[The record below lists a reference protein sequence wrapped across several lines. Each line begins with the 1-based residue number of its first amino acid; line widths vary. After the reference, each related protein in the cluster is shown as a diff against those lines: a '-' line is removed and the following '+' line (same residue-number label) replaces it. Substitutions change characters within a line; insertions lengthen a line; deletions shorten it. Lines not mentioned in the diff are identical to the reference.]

1 MMFMPWFCLVLFC
14 AAFAT
19 TVMATPWVI
28 VLARRFGAIDA
39 PDGFRKIGH
48 GATPRMG
55 GLAVALGFAVA
66 LACYQIGAPKLG
78 GEPWIDLPMAHPA
91 TLAALA
97 LILLVGL
104 VDDRVGMR
112 ASVKLLGQAAAA
124 CLLFAGG
131 FRIEKLFVFGLNIDL
146 GWWSLGATCFWF
158 IGCMNVWN
166 LIDGMDGLA
175 SGVGAI
181 VAATLAVAAAAML
194 HLEVAY
200 AAAAMSGAL
209 VGFLMFNFA
218 PARIFL
224 GDTGS
229 LLLGAV
235 LGMLAIR
242 GSLKSGMTVAIL
254 VPLVAMG
261 LPIIDTLLAIVRRW
275 MRRMPWSAPDRGH
288 LHHRLIAFGLSTR
301 QASIFLYSFTLVL
314 CAAALASLALQSDS
328 LALLFAMLGAS
339 GMAAVFIARR
349 EQRTSLLA
357 DFRERMT
364 IRRLEQHVARTV
376 WETIQ
381 RLANT
386 ATPEKAA
393 MLAESMAGSLGCDH
407 FRLRYQQEGFV
418 LLERRGRPGNAP
430 DNPEAVIGRER
441 AQLRLIAADTPDEE
455 LLLEFHQNETEP
467 LPLMVSGPFLNRFG
481 KELLKRLKQMAE
493 ETRGVRHPVYRE
505 AVAA

>member
-1 MMFMPWFCLVLFC
+1 V
-14 AAFAT
+14 
-19 TVMATPWVI
+19 
-28 VLARRFGAIDA
+28 
-39 PDGFRKIGH
+39 
-48 GATPRMG
+48 
-55 GLAVALGFAVA
+55 
-66 LACYQIGAPKLG
+66 
-78 GEPWIDLPMAHPA
+78 
-91 TLAALA
+91 
-97 LILLVGL
+97 
-104 VDDRVGMR
+104 
-112 ASVKLLGQAAAA
+112 
-124 CLLFAGG
+124 
-131 FRIEKLFVFGLNIDL
+131 
-146 GWWSLGATCFWF
+146 TCFWF

-181 VAATLAVAAAAML
+181 VAATLAIAAVAML

-254 VPLVAMG
+254 IPIIAMG
-261 LPIIDTLLAIVRRW
+261 LPIIDTLLAIARRW

-301 QASIFLYSFTLVL
+301 QASVFLYSFTLVL

-349 EQRTSLLA
+349 EQRSSLIA

-364 IRRLEQHVARTV
+364 VRRLEQHAARTV
-376 WETIQ
+376 WEAIQ
-381 RLANT
+381 RLTNAT
-386 ATPEKAA
+386 TPEKAA
-393 MLAESMAGSLGCDH
+393 ALVENVAGSLGCDH
-407 FRLRYQQEGFV
+407 YRLRYQKEGFV
-418 LLERRGRPGNAP
+418 LLECRGRPHNAP
-430 DNPEAVIGRER
+430 DQPNAVIGRER
-441 AQLRLIAADTPDEE
+441 AQIRLTAGDGPDEE
-455 LLLEFHQNETEP
+455 LMLEFHQNECEP
-467 LPLMVSGPFLNRFG
+467 LPLMVSGPFLNRFA
-481 KELLKRLKQMAE
+481 KELLNRLKQMAE
-493 ETRGVRHPVYRE
+493 ENRTLRLPILRE